1 MAIYTNSYFY
11 ININTFNN
19 FCYYYLY
26 ICCQCKM
33 SEINN
38 IKNDINV
45 AISFIENIPQ
55 NISKIVTGGI
65 SNIHL

>member
-1 MAIYTNSYFY
+1 
-11 ININTFNN
+11 
-19 FCYYYLY
+19 
-26 ICCQCKM
+26 M